1 MGVTDSDN
9 DIRSVVFSYNGN
21 TTGDTIGMD
30 DISFASNA
38 VAEPTSLA
46 LLGRGLFGFVA
57 SRRKSSKN
65 KNA

>member
-1 MGVTDSDN
+1 
-9 DIRSVVFSYNGN
+9 
-21 TTGDTIGMD
+21 MD